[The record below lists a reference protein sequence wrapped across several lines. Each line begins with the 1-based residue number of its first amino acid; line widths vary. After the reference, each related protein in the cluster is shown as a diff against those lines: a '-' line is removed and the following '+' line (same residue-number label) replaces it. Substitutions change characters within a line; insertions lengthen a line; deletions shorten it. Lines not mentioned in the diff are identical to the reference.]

1 MKTKKMGTYKKLVLI
16 LLAGAAI
23 GGAAGAAAGRVQKS
37 SDRVLRRARKICR
50 TCWECFSM
58 SCCR

>member
-23 GGAAGAAAGRVQKS
+23 GGAGGAVGRHV
-37 SDRVLRRARKICR
+37 
-50 TCWECFSM
+50 
-58 SCCR
+58 